1 MNFDDLQKN
10 WKMQEAPGGTGDI
23 RTELGILGNVKATQ
37 QKIIRANI
45 IMTVIAALTIL
56 AFVFV
61 LRPVF
66 TPNTIWFDVGIGL
79 VFSAAFALGLIQWI
93 KSSRWK
99 KHVNVSS
106 KVYVEQALK
115 SIRQLSN
122 ANQKWTPFFMVII
135 VLGINLIY
143 LDIFWDESLKL
154 RIVMHI
160 LLNSVM
166 LSVGIA
172 SVYFSKRYRDNAYTP
187 IIRELEE
194 LQQQLNKV

>member
-10 WKMQEAPGGTGDI
+10 WKMQEAPGGTGDT

-79 VFSAAFALGLIQWI
+79 VFSAAFALGLMQWI